1 MHCLVWDCSRLRPHG
16 SMENRPLVC
25 DFGSCYS
32 KVGFSGMEAP
42 LVVFPT
48 LLGKLKHR
56 CPLVGL
62 EKREWFIGAE
72 ASANQGKLNL
82 QHPFSRGTITNW
94 DHAEK
99 IWHHTFYQVLH
110 VAPDQ
115 HPLMMTEPPVSSSS
129 YKEKVS
135 QIMFETFNIPALYLA
150 NQGVLALYSCG
161 KTTGMTIESGDGMTY
176 FVPIFEGCPL
186 RQSIMKLDIA
196 GQDLTLY
203 LLKLLSESGYSFMSR
218 GDKDYVQGLKEKC
231 CYVALDLEKELAE
244 AQSPSFKQTFQLP
257 DGQEVQVGRERFL
270 CPEALFN
277 PSVLASL
284 AMAGLCCVPEDVSW
298 GPDCTAALGEDKD
311 SDYNHNNDNTTTA
324 KGPQQAPGRSRLSIH
339 MAASQSI
346 SSCPRTLWKTLFRNI
361 LLAGGTGSCSGLRL
375 RLKKEM
381 NQVVSPYL
389 SVKPA
394 NGPK

>member
-1 MHCLVWDCSRLRPHG
+1 MAFRTRQC
-16 SMENRPLVC
+16 
-25 DFGSCYS
+25 
-32 KVGFSGMEAP
+32 
-42 LVVFPT
+42 
-48 LLGKLKHR
+48 

-72 ASANQGKLNL
+72 ASSNQGKLNL
-82 QHPFSRGTITNW
+82 ERPFSRGTVTNW

-115 HPLMMTEPPVSSSS
+115 HPLMMTDPPLSSSS

-161 KTTGMTIESGDGMTY
+161 KTTGMTIESGEGMTY

-203 LLKLLSESGYSFMSR
+203 LLQLLSESGYSFVSR
-218 GDKDYVQGLKEKC
+218 GDKDYAQDLKEKC
-231 CYVALDLEKELAE
+231 CYVALDFEKELAK

-270 CPEALFN
+270 CPEALFK
-277 PSVLASL
+277 PGVLA
-284 AMAGLCCVPEDVSW
+284 PE
-298 GPDCTAALGEDKD
+298 
-311 SDYNHNNDNTTTA
+311 
-324 KGPQQAPGRSRLSIH
+324 RSRLSIH

-361 LLAGGTGSCSGLRL
+361 LLAGGTGSCSGLCL

-381 NQVVSPYL
+381 NEVVSPYL
-389 SVKPA
+389 SVKVSTCPYTVYA
-394 NGPK
+394 SWIGGSILCSLSMFKDMWVTQEEYRDIGLSSISRRSL